1 MCIRDRLHSDSQ
13 LDLEHE
19 ATCQSIESETL
30 NCDPL
35 VERNED
41 VATEPD
47 LDVEGDVH
55 DQNSPSVEDEANDSI
70 TTEFCDIPEQSDD
83 WAKFLTE
90 V

>member
-1 MCIRDRLHSDSQ
+1 MVARFGLHSDSQ
-13 LDLEHE
+13 LDLEHK
-19 ATCQSIESETL
+19 ATCQSIESEIL

-55 DQNSPSVEDEANDSI
+55 DQNSSSVEDEANDNI
-70 TTEFCDIPEQSDD
+70 TTEFCDFPEPSDEG
-83 WAKFLTE
+83 AKFLI
-90 V
+90 

>member
-1 MCIRDRLHSDSQ
+1 MVASFGLHSDSQ

-19 ATCQSIESETL
+19 ATCQSIESETP
-30 NCDPL
+30 NYDPL

-41 VATEPD
+41 VATKPD

-55 DQNSPSVEDEANDSI
+55 DQNSPSVEVEANDSI
-70 TTEFCDIPEQSDD
+70 TTEFCDIPELSDD

>member
-1 MCIRDRLHSDSQ
+1 M
-13 LDLEHE
+13 

-30 NCDPL
+30 NHDLL
-35 VERNED
+35 VERIED

-55 DQNSPSVEDEANDSI
+55 DQNSPSVEVEANDSI

>member
-1 MCIRDRLHSDSQ
+1 M
-13 LDLEHE
+13 

-30 NCDPL
+30 NHDLL

-55 DQNSPSVEDEANDSI
+55 DQNSPSIEAEANDSI
-70 TTEFCDIPEQSDD
+70 TTEFCDIPKLSDE